1 MGKRLNEARVANI
14 YHNKSTLKL
23 VILAVALVIGMASIV
38 YTNAL
43 VKELKDRE
51 QKLIELFANT
61 LEYTG
66 NENNSENLVFIFQ
79 EIIVANN
86 SVPVILA
93 DAQGIPLNYNNI
105 EFSTSISEEEKQQ
118 LLIQEMKAMKAQHE
132 PIEIALKDPV
142 SGKIYQYE
150 YVYYKNSEL
159 LSQLTYY
166 PYIQLS
172 VIAVFAILAYLAFSY
187 SKTAE
192 QNRVWVGLAKETA
205 HQLGTPLSS
214 LMAWVEYFKTDPNMD
229 TSIVDEINKDI
240 RRLDMVTS
248 RFSNIGSV
256 PTLKTENIYE
266 VTNEIISYLEPRI
279 STKVKISI
287 LAQDQDVKVLLNKPL
302 FDWVLENL
310 CKNAVDAMS
319 GIGSISIT
327 IKKEMPDKVVIDVK
341 DDGKGIPKSKIKK
354 VFQPGFTT
362 KKRGWGLGLT
372 LAKRIVENYHQ
383 GKIYIKSSAADIGT
397 TFRIV
402 LKVQK

>member
-14 YHNKSTLKL
+14 YQNKSTLKL

-266 VTNEIISYLEPRI
+266 VTKEIISYLEPRI

>member
-1 MGKRLNEARVANI
+1 MGKRLTEVGVANI
-14 YHNKSTLKL
+14 YQNKFTLKIAT
-23 VILAVALVIGMASIV
+23 VAVALLIGTVSII
-38 YTNAL
+38 YTNSL
-43 VKELKDRE
+43 VNELKERE

-66 NENNSENLVFIFQ
+66 NENNSDNLVFIFQ

-93 DAQGIPLNYNNI
+93 DAEGNPVNYNNI
-105 EFSTSISEEEKQQ
+105 TIKEPITEEEKEQR
-118 LLIQEMKAMKAQHE
+118 LKREMAEMRLQHE
-132 PIEIALKDPV
+132 PIEIALKDPET
-142 SGKIYQYE
+142 GRIYEYN
-150 YVYYKNSEL
+150 YVYYKNSKL

-172 VIAVFAILAYLAFSY
+172 VISVFAILAYLAFSY

-214 LMAWVEYFKTDPNMD
+214 LMAWVEYFRTDPVMD
-229 TSIVDEINKDI
+229 QSIVDEINKDI

-256 PTLKTENIYE
+256 PTLRPENIYE
-266 VTNEIISYLEPRI
+266 VIKEIITYLEPRI
-279 STKVKISI
+279 STKVKISVEAHDEEVMALI
-287 LAQDQDVKVLLNKPL
+287 NKPL
-302 FDWVLENL
+302 FDWVIENL
-310 CKNAVDAMS
+310 CKNAVDAMR
-319 GIGSISIT
+319 GIGT
-327 IKKEMPDKVVIDVK
+327 IKINIGNENPEKVIIDIT
-341 DDGKGIPKSKIKK
+341 DDGKGIAKSKIKK

-372 LAKRIVENYHQ
+372 LAKRIIDQYHQ
-383 GKIYIKSSAADIGT
+383 GKIYVKSSTPDVGT
-397 TFRIV
+397 TFSII
-402 LKVQK
+402 LKTVD